1 MSCVAVIEVFADIWC
16 PFTHV
21 GLRTVVRRRSEL
33 GRADVAVRVRSWP
46 LELVNGAPL
55 DVDATAA
62 HVEDLREQVAPSL
75 FAGFDPSRFPRTTL
89 PALALASAAYRKD
102 DGTGEAVSLA
112 LRDALFEEGRDISR
126 PEVLASVARSHG
138 LDDGEAA
145 DVSEVLTDWH
155 QGESRGVK
163 GSPHFFC
170 GDLESFCPSL
180 IITRDEEGRLHLD
193 RNLEALDAFLEKC
206 FAYS

>member
-1 MSCVAVIEVFADIWC
+1 MAVIEVYADIWC

-33 GRADVAVRVRSWP
+33 GRADVAIRVRSWP

-55 DVDATAA
+55 DLDATAV
-62 HVEDLREQVAPSL
+62 HVEELREQVAPDL
-75 FAGFDPSRFPRTTL
+75 FAGFDPNRFPRTTL

-112 LRDALFEEGRDISR
+112 LRDALFEKGRDISR
-126 PEVLASVARSHG
+126 PDVLTSVAQTYG
-138 LDDGEAA
+138 VNEGDAA
-145 DVSEVLTDWH
+145 DVAGVLADWH

-170 GDLESFCPSL
+170 GEVEAFCPSL
-180 IITRDEEGRLHLD
+180 IITKDEVGQVHIERSV
-193 RNLEALDAFLEKC
+193 EALDAFLEEC
-206 FAYS
+206 FASV

>member
-1 MSCVAVIEVFADIWC
+1 MAVIEVYADIWC

-33 GRADVAVRVRSWP
+33 GRADVAIRVRSWP

-62 HVEDLREQVAPSL
+62 HVEELREQVAPNL
-75 FAGFDPSRFPRTTL
+75 FAGFDPNRFPRTTL

-112 LRDALFEEGRDISR
+112 LRDALFEKGRDISR
-126 PEVLASVARSHG
+126 PDFLTNLAQTYGLNDGDAADVGEVLA
-138 LDDGEAA
+138 
-145 DVSEVLTDWH
+145 DWH

-170 GDLESFCPSL
+170 GDVEAFCPSL
-180 IITRDEEGRLHLD
+180 IITKDEVGRVHIE
-193 RNLEALDAFLEKC
+193 RSVEPLDAFLEEC
-206 FAYS
+206 FASV